1 MAYIFP
7 GEPESKRLVLM
18 CSSCERALL
27 KVLHV
32 G

>member
-7 GEPESKRLVLM
+7 GEPESKQLVLM